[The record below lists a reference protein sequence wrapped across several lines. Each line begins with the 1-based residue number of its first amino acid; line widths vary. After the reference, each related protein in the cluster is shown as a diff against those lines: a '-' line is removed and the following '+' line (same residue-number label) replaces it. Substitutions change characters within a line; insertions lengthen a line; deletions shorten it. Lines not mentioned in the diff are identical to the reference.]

1 VEQEAR
7 VAAQDRERLGL
18 DDPDGDV
25 LDRYSSDE
33 ADYYRVTLMLIPVS
47 ALEPCETYVVF

>member
-1 VEQEAR
+1 
-7 VAAQDRERLGL
+7 LGL